1 MSGRATAADQ
11 IDPES
16 ALRAQRAHG
25 SPGGVLEPQDAGA
38 VNARARGALRTR
50 AALIRAGRRALGS
63 GRAARLGI
71 ADLARHAGVATGS
84 FYTHFR
90 DKDEL
95 LDLVIAEGVEDLARV
110 LDNAAAGIYEPVE
123 VVRAQVRALGAL
135 GLADPDAAAIV
146 LAARSRILDNP
157 DIRSRLSS
165 GIRAGLSAGCFHVHD
180 VGAAVDLTCGVVV
193 AMLRTSRRDP
203 AALTAE
209 WIETLAQ
216 QVLFTLGHPV
226 CDGIPSER

>member
-1 MSGRATAADQ
+1 MSGRATAEGR
-11 IDPES
+11 IDPDS
-16 ALRAQRAHG
+16 ALRDQRVHG
-25 SPGGVLEPQDAGA
+25 SPEGVLESQDADA
-38 VNARARGALRTR
+38 VNARARSALRTR
-50 AALIRAGRRALGS
+50 AALIQAGRQALGS

-84 FYTHFR
+84 FYNHFR

-95 LDLVIAEGVEDLARV
+95 LDLVIAEVVEDLARI
-110 LDNAAAGIYEPVE
+110 LDNAASGIDEPVE

-146 LAARSRILDNP
+146 LAARCRILDNP

-180 VGAAVDLTCGVVV
+180 VGAALDLTCGVVL
-193 AMLRTSRRDP
+193 AILRTSRRDP
-203 AALTAE
+203 AAVTAE

-216 QVLFTLGHPV
+216 QVLFALGHPV
-226 CDGIPSER
+226 CESIPSER